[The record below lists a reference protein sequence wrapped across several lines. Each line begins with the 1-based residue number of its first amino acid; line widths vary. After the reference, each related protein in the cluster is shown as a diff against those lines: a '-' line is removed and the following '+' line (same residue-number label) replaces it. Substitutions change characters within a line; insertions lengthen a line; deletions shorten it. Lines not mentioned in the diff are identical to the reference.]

1 MHVRYNKKYLK
12 GTFLQLSKS
21 LYTRGLQCVKS
32 LWLKKYNKDILTLP
46 NASSQAVFQTGNEV
60 GDLACQLFPDGK
72 KVAFELGFDAM
83 IELTKTLL
91 NDHIVNI
98 YEASFNFEKIFVAI
112 DILHLNNDGSIDI
125 YEVKSSTDVK
135 DVYLHDASIQYY
147 VLKNLGYEI
156 KSVNII
162 HINNQYVR
170 EETLEIEKLFSIV
183 NVTSEVLEL
192 QHNIPSYL
200 KDFERVLSNK
210 DNEPNIDIG
219 FHCNHPYDCDA
230 KEYCWKHIPSYSI
243 FNISRLRSDQKFLM
257 YHDGIIEFKDIED
270 ISSFSTAQQIQITS
284 EIEQKEIINKE
295 AIKDFLD
302 TLTYPIYH
310 LDFETFQQAI
320 PKWKGISPFMQI
332 PFQYSTHKED
342 GEGGLE
348 HFEFLAEDG
357 KDPRYELARKLIE
370 DIPTDVTV
378 LAYNMGFEKG
388 VIRKLA
394 KEFPEFSHHL
404 MCIHDN
410 IKDLMTPFQK
420 KDYYTP
426 SMKGSYSIKNVLPAL
441 VPEMELAYKNLS
453 LVHNGG
459 EAMQTFA
466 NLSKMDE
473 KSKQEYRKALLEYC
487 KLDTLAM
494 VKVLE
499 KLKESVR

>member
-1 MHVRYNKKYLK
+1 M
-12 GTFLQLSKS
+12 QLSKS

-32 LWLKKYNKDILTLP
+32 LWLKKYNKDILTP
-46 NASSQAVFQTGNEV
+46 AKESAQTMFKTGNEV
-60 GDLACQLFPDGK
+60 GDLACQLFPNGK
-72 KVAFELGFDAM
+72 KVAFELGFEGM
-83 IELTKTLL
+83 KELTKTLL

-210 DNEPNIDIG
+210 DNEPNTDIG
-219 FHCNHPYDCDA
+219 FHCNHPYECDA
-230 KEYCWKHIPSYSI
+230 KAYCWGHIPSYSV
-243 FNISRLRSDQKFLM
+243 FNISRLRADQKFLM
-257 YHDGIIEFKDIED
+257 YQDGIIDFKDIED
-270 ISSFSTAQQIQITS
+270 ISSFSTAQQVQIKS
-284 EIEQKEIINKE
+284 EIEQKEIINKDAVQE
-295 AIKDFLD
+295 FLD
-302 TLTYPIYH
+302 GLKYPIYH

-320 PKWKGISPFMQI
+320 PKWKGLRPFLQI
-332 PFQYSTHKED
+332 PFQYSLHIQHEND
-342 GEGGLE
+342 EIRHLD
-348 HFEFLAEDG
+348 FLAKEG
-357 KDPRYELARKLIE
+357 LDPRYELAKSLIK
-370 DIPTDVTV
+370 DIPKDVTV

-394 KEFPEFSHHL
+394 EQFSEFSEHL
-404 MCIHDN
+404 LSIHDN
-410 IKDLMTPFQK
+410 IQDLMTVFAS

-426 SMKGSYSIKNVLPAL
+426 AMKGSYSIKKVFPAL
-441 VPEMELAYKNLS
+441 VPEMAQAYKELDGIQ
-453 LVHNGG
+453 NGG
-459 EAMQTFA
+459 DAMQTFA
-466 NLSKMDE
+466 ILDTIEDKNEVKRLRE
-473 KSKQEYRKALLEYC
+473 ALLAYC
-487 KLDTLAM
+487 HLDTLAM
-494 VKVLE
+494 VKILE
-499 KLKESVR
+499 KLKESVK